1 MAIETI
7 HPIDCDVVVGGAGM
21 AGVCAAIAAA
31 RHGAKVVLVGD
42 RPVLGGNASSEIRMT
57 IGGAAFSGARENAR
71 ETGILEELR
80 LVDAVRNPTHCAQMW
95 DLVLW
100 EYVTREPNIT
110 LLLNTSV
117 DGANMRDAEHI
128 ESITASR
135 PSTEERFVIRSSLF
149 IDCTGDGRLGAEA
162 GAEFRIGR
170 EAQTEFG
177 ERSAPAQADGLV
189 LGSSILFQ
197 ARDAGRP
204 IPFTPPPY
212 ARHFAED
219 DLAHRGHDPFSYGFW
234 WMEYGGE
241 LDTIKDEDTI
251 RAELYAIAMGV
262 WDHIKNGGDHGAEN
276 WVLEWIGMLP
286 GKRESRRFL
295 GPHILTQT
303 DLEEVVP
310 FEDAVAYGGW
320 PIDTHPPAGIYSHTE
335 PCHQPMLSD
344 MYHIPLRSLY
354 SRNIHNMLMAGRN
367 ISATHLAFAS
377 TRVMATCAVMGQ
389 AAGTA
394 AAHCVTVEKRL
405 RDLNREDIQTIQ
417 QTLLKDDCYIIGVAN
432 EDPADHARQANPHAS
447 SEAAGCPATNVV
459 NGVTR
464 RTKAGSSMWAS
475 DPTQP
480 LPQSIELNFAESVQL
495 EQVRLTFDTELSRLL
510 AITYYEEIVHGIIRA
525 PQPETV
531 KDYDLFVLRQGRWT
545 HACAVRDNYQR
556 LRVHDLEPGP
566 ADAIRIVVHA
576 THGILNARLFEIR
589 CY

>member
-1 MAIETI
+1 MPIETT
-7 HPIDCDVVVGGAGM
+7 HSIDCDVVVGGGGM

-31 RHGAKVVLVGD
+31 RHGARVVLIGD

-57 IGGAAFSGARENAR
+57 IGGASFSGRRADAR

-100 EYVTREPNIT
+100 EYATREPHIT

-117 DGANMRDAEHI
+117 DGAIMRDTQHI
-128 ESITASR
+128 EAITATR
-135 PSTEERFVIRSSLF
+135 PSTEDRFVIHGRTF

-162 GAEFRIGR
+162 GADYRVGR
-170 EAQTEFG
+170 ESHAEFG
-177 ERSAPAQADGLV
+177 ERSAPAEADDRV

-212 ARHFAED
+212 ARHFTEED
-219 DLAHRGHDPFSYGFW
+219 LEHRGHVPFSYGFW

-241 LDTIKDEDTI
+241 LDTIKDEDAI

-276 WVLEWIGMLP
+276 WALEWIGMLP

-295 GPHILTQT
+295 GPHILTQE
-303 DLEEVVP
+303 DVEHAVA

-320 PIDTHPPAGIYSHTE
+320 PIDTHPPAGIYSRTE
-335 PCHQPMLSD
+335 PCHQPMLSE

-367 ISATHLAFAS
+367 VSATHLAFAS
-377 TRVMATCAVMGQ
+377 LRVMATCAVMGQ
-389 AAGTA
+389 AAGVA
-394 AAHCVTVEKRL
+394 AAHCVATGRL
-405 RDLNREDIQTIQ
+405 PHVLTRADIHTIQ
-417 QTLLKDDCYIIGVAN
+417 QTLLKDDCYIIGVHN
-432 EDPADHARQANPHAS
+432 EDTADLARSAAVTAS
-447 SEAAGCPATNVV
+447 SEAAGCPASHVI

-464 RTKAGSSMWAS
+464 RTPAGSNMWAS
-475 DPTQP
+475 DPALP
-480 LPQSIELNFAESVQL
+480 LPQWIELRFPQTVQL
-495 EQVRLTFDTELSRLL
+495 EQIRITFDTELTRLL
-510 AITYYEEIVHGIIRA
+510 AITYYEEIVHDIIRA
-525 PQPETV
+525 PQPETI
-531 KDYDLFVLRQGRWT
+531 KDYDLFVLRQGQWESAGT
-545 HACAVRDNYQR
+545 IRDNYQR
-556 LRVHDLEPGP
+556 LRIHNLDPGP
-566 ADAIRIVVHA
+566 ADAIRIVAHA
-576 THGILNARLFEIR
+576 TNGIPEARIFEIR